1 MRILQGRL
9 SYGVVAACA
18 AVLLMP
24 GVADAYIGPGVGIS
38 AVGSF
43 FALLGAIVFAIVGF
57 IWYPIKRL
65 LRAVRRKRDTAKAE
79 TLSA

>member
-9 SYGVVAACA
+9 SYCFVAACA
-18 AVLLMP
+18 VVLLMP
-24 GVADAYIGPGVGIS
+24 GAADAYIGPGVGIS
-38 AVGSF
+38 AIGSF

-65 LRAVRRKRDTAKAE
+65 LRAARRKRDTAKAE

>member
-18 AVLLMP
+18 AVLLMQ

>member
-1 MRILQGRL
+1 
-9 SYGVVAACA
+9 
-18 AVLLMP
+18 
-24 GVADAYIGPGVGIS
+24 
-38 AVGSF
+38 
-43 FALLGAIVFAIVGF
+43 VFAIVGF

>member
-79 TLSA
+79 TRSA